1 MGYIRIENVEKSF
14 GKNKVLS
21 KINLDIEKGEFV
33 SLLGPSGCGKT
44 TLLRI
49 VSGLEKQSNGKIFVE
64 DKDISKLSPSKR
76 NIGIVFQNYVLFPNM
91 TVFENIAYGLVN
103 RKISKNEIEEKVKE
117 ILIKVDL
124 LHIKDKYPKQLSGG
138 QQQRVALARAV
149 ILEPKILLLDEP
161 LSALDAKVRESLRRE
176 IKNLQKELKITTIM
190 VTHDQEEA
198 LTMSDKIVVMNNSNI
213 MQIGNPEEIY
223 KTPANDFV
231 ADFIGKINVLEEGEE
246 RKTFRPEDVFIS
258 KEEKTDY
265 SKCKIKEMEYRGPF
279 YRLTVQTEG
288 KSEIAVDILSSAK
301 EELELENNIEIF
313 CKIG

>member
-1 MGYIRIENVEKSF
+1 MGYIRIEGIEKYF
-14 GKNKVLS
+14 GKNKVLN
-21 KINLDIEKGEFV
+21 KINLEIKKGEFV

-49 VSGLEKQSNGKIFVE
+49 VSGLEKENIGKIFV
-64 DKDISKLSPSKR
+64 DGKNISGLSPSKR

-103 RKISKNEIEEKVKE
+103 RKIPKNEIEEKVKE

-149 ILEPKILLLDEP
+149 ILEPNILLLDEP

-176 IKNLQKELKITTIM
+176 IKKLQKELGVTTIM

-198 LTMSDKIVVMNNSNI
+198 LTMSDKIVVMNNANI
-213 MQIGNPEEIY
+213 MQVGCPEEIY
-223 KTPANDFV
+223 KNPSNEFV
-231 ADFIGKINVLEEGEE
+231 ADFIGKINVIDEGVEK
-246 RKTFRPEDVFIS
+246 RTFRPEDVFIS
-258 KEEKTDY
+258 NKEKEDY
-265 SKCKIKEMEYRGPF
+265 KKCVIKEMEYRGPF
-279 YRLTVQTEG
+279 YRLIVETDA
-288 KSEIAVDILSSAK
+288 KAEIAVDVLSSAK
-301 EELELENNIEIF
+301 EEMDLKNNSEIF